1 MKCAKSGCSADAQS
15 GSNYCP
21 AHQPSHD
28 RYEYKKAE
36 RKKEKRRRERD
47 GN

>member
-1 MKCAKSGCSADAQS
+1 MKCAKCDCNDDAQS

-21 AHQPSHD
+21 AHQPSRD

-36 RKKEKRRRERD
+36 QEKEKRRRERD
-47 GN
+47 GK